1 MWKATDLSISPGENA
16 TDHPILTVN
25 IETPAGQLKVM
36 AAPESNEDR
45 VVLYGRGI
53 QGMAAYVVG
62 WPNLRML
69 ADAGM
74 EQLGIAGIAV
84 E

>member
-1 MWKATDLSISPGENA
+1 MWKATDLSISLGENA

-36 AAPESNEDR
+36 AEPESKEDK
-45 VVLYGRGI
+45 VVLHGRGI

-62 WPNLRML
+62 WPNLRIL
-69 ADAGM
+69 ADAGK
-74 EQLGIAGIAV
+74 EQLGTAGIAV
-84 E
+84 K